1 VATRQGPGRGLRRS
15 TAVRAD
21 RLRAAALGAE
31 LRHVGGPADRL
42 TGVVPSPDGRML
54 AASGTDADIRLWDL
68 ADLLGA
74 GRD

>member
-1 VATRQGPGRGLRRS
+1 
-15 TAVRAD
+15 
-21 RLRAAALGAE
+21 LGAE

-42 TGVVPSPDGRML
+42 TGVVPSPDGRL
-54 AASGTDADIRLWDL
+54 PAASGTDADIRLWDL